1 MLHSEPRFLDL
12 TPEMK
17 KRLDDFRD
25 AHKDDP
31 IGNVGTRVLFED
43 ERLRI
48 WELILEPGEASDL
61 HRHDHDYY
69 LAIFEGDFVA
79 GVVPEGGGME
89 SFVGIVP
96 EEGNTVGIPKGGVE
110 WAYNVGEKRYR
121 ELIIELKDT

>member
-17 KRLDDFRD
+17 KRLDTFRD
-25 AHKDDP
+25 THKDAP
-31 IGNVGTRVLFED
+31 LGGVGSRIILED
-43 ERLRI
+43 DRLRI
-48 WELILEPGEASDL
+48 WELTLEPGEASDL
-61 HRHDHDYY
+61 HRHEHDYY

-79 GVVPEGGGME
+79 GVVPEGAGVD

-96 EEGNTVGIPKGGVE
+96 AEGNTVSIPKGGVE

-121 ELIIELKDT
+121 EVIIELKDT